1 MTTLVAFQMRV
12 AGSHDF
18 EPVSCDTIGASH
30 LVQGRDKG
38 GVGGLL
44 PVIVY
49 TRKAQGS
56 VGPINDRP
64 KLSTAIDGIE
74 RQVIGCG

>member
-30 LVQGRDKG
+30 LVHGRDKG

-49 TRKAQGS
+49 TRKELKGQLGQ
-56 VGPINDRP
+56 
-64 KLSTAIDGIE
+64 ST
-74 RQVIGCG
+74 IGQN